1 MKQQK
6 KNEESERQ
14 TRERDRAREKLN
26 ISIKPVPMEIVQGWQ
41 SRGIEVSDSEERY
54 RGKNHLLIF
63 GADYVNQLLKEQIFV
78 EAWKL
83 SFGWLRLALVW
94 PSQDCHQI
102 NDDQSNAYSTGNM
115 VNVAYAYLPT
125 FGKLKSGH
133 LRYGVI

>member
-26 ISIKPVPMEIVQGWQ
+26 ISIKPVPMEIVQRWQ

-63 GADYVNQLLKEQIFV
+63 GADYVNQVLKEQIFV
-78 EAWKL
+78 EGYGAWKS
-83 SFGWLRLALVW
+83 SFGWLWLPLVW

-102 NDDQSNAYSTGNM
+102 NDDQSNAYSTANM
-115 VNVAYAYLPT
+115 VPGERRLCDKTGRSAL
-125 FGKLKSGH
+125 GIG
-133 LRYGVI
+133 